1 MKIARSVVAG
11 LLLSLACAYGQTV
24 IISAATKDPEIKPE
38 QRNVAILH
46 FEKMRSSARE
56 TLRTLALDLRSS
68 DAGAR
73 AKVNEAMNNQQ
84 DTVEW
89 ANWCILAL
97 RDKTAEANACYVRT
111 DLRQ

>member
-11 LLLSLACAYGQTV
+11 FLLSLACAYGQTM
-24 IISAATKDPEIKPE
+24 IISAAAKDPEIKPE
-38 QRNVAILH
+38 QRTVAILH
-46 FEKMRSSARE
+46 FEKMRASARE
-56 TLRTLALDLRSS
+56 TIHTLALDLRGS

-73 AKVNEAMNNQQ
+73 AKVNEAMNNEQ

-97 RDKTAEANACYVRT
+97 RDRTGEANACYVRT
-111 DLRQ
+111 DPRR